1 MSAGMGT
8 ASTGSIVTS
17 HRTHDVV
24 KARRDVPGRWVGGAI
39 GAFASLVAAGV
50 AAQLDVAS
58 SGRGDLDSWTRIG
71 MLGIPIGFSL
81 GRHFLPYARS
91 AGWRQALSAGLLL
104 GSIAPP
110 LGAIEILGGATLLPG
125 VESSI
130 GHMAPLVLLPIA
142 LPVSY
147 FAMVMTLPVG
157 IGWGLAVRLV
167 PDQWF
172 VRLRVPAPIER
183 LGIRHV
189 ALLAIGWAVIVAL
202 TGSGQTG

>member
-1 MSAGMGT
+1 MSAGMSTPSTTSVETSLGT
-8 ASTGSIVTS
+8 L
-17 HRTHDVV
+17 DV
-24 KARRDVPGRWVGGAI
+24 ARARADVAGRWVGGAL

-50 AAQLDVAS
+50 TALLDVES
-58 SGRGDLDSWTRIG
+58 NGRAGLDSWTRIG
-71 MLGIPIGFSL
+71 LLGIPIGFAL
-81 GRHFLPYARS
+81 GRHFLPLARS
-91 AGWRQALSAGLLL
+91 AGWRRALSAGLLL

-110 LGAIEILGGATLLPG
+110 LGAIEILGGATLVPG
-125 VESSI
+125 VASGI
-130 GHMAPLVLLPIA
+130 GGVAPLVLLPIA

-147 FAMVMTLPVG
+147 FAIVMTLPAG

-183 LGIRHV
+183 LGIRHLALV
-189 ALLAIGWAVIVAL
+189 AIAWAVIVAL

>member
-1 MSAGMGT
+1 MSEGVGI
-8 ASTGSIVTS
+8 ASTRSIVAAP
-17 HRTHDVV
+17 RTPDVG
-24 KARRDVPGRWVGGAI
+24 KAPTDVPGRWVGGAM
-39 GAFASLVAAGV
+39 GALASLVAAGV
-50 AAQLDVAS
+50 AAQLDIAS
-58 SGRGDLDSWTRIG
+58 SGRAGLDSWTRIG
-71 MLGIPIGFSL
+71 LLGIPIGFAL
-81 GRHFLPYARS
+81 GRYFLPYARS
-91 AGWRQALSAGLLL
+91 AGWRRALSAGLLL

-110 LGAIEILGGATLLPG
+110 LGAIEILGGATLVPG
-125 VESSI
+125 VASGI
-130 GHMAPLVLLPIA
+130 GSVAPLVLLPIA

-147 FAMVMTLPVG
+147 FAIVMTLPAG

-189 ALLAIGWAVIVAL
+189 ALLAIASAVIVAL